1 MTNLSLNLLILA
13 ARENVPIDIDEY
25 KRQFWSWDLFWR

>member
-25 KRQFWSWDLFWR
+25 KRQFSWDLF